1 MSMKE
6 RQRNRYVL
14 LSLFFCMSVC
24 LGACSQQQ
32 AVDKTVEIQQD
43 TTYEATY
50 EIARVT
56 RKTVQQVMSLQ
67 CTYSQ
72 TREME
77 LSFDLDQELITDV
90 FVEKGDTVKR
100 GQVLASV
107 NVDATRERIEAL
119 QYEISVNELARRQ
132 AIETRDFELAQEKL
146 WYEGYTTQSKDDKE
160 AMKEACE
167 EIEKTYEKIIQDI
180 DDALYFQTMR
190 LAQYQ
195 SYIEKGELKA
205 PMDGVISQVMSDL
218 EGSLCVKGETVMRIY
233 APDSKL
239 YYSDDVEAIP
249 YLKKDE
255 EYTIVCGLGKSAR
268 EYTVVPENME
278 NWGEQVYFRLLDED
292 YDPNHIV
299 LGKITL
305 VIEEKENALS
315 VDEHAIHASKDAY
328 YVYTLDENN
337 VRRMQFV
344 EIGLRGNGSVEILS
358 GLSEGDRVIVK

>member
-1 MSMKE
+1 MTFRS
-6 RQRNRYVL
+6 RHGRGCVL
-14 LSLFFCMSVC
+14 LSLFFCMSLC
-24 LGACSQQQ
+24 LGACGQQEV
-32 AVDKTVEIQQD
+32 VDKSVEIQPETVHE
-43 TTYEATY
+43 TTYEIT
-50 EIARVT
+50 RVT

-72 TREME
+72 TQEME

-107 NVDATRERIEAL
+107 NVNATEEKIEDL
-119 QYEISVNELARRQ
+119 QYEISVNELALQQ
-132 AIETRDFELAQEKL
+132 AVEKRDFELSEEEL
-146 WYEGYTTQSKDDKE
+146 WYEGYTSQTKDDKE

-167 EIEKTYEKIIQDI
+167 SIEDTYGKIIQAIEDE
-180 DDALYFQTMR
+180 LYFQRMR
-190 LAQYQ
+190 LTQYQ

-205 PMDGVISQVMSDL
+205 PIDGVMSQVMSDL
-218 EGSLCVKGETVMRIY
+218 EGSLCVKGETIMRIY

-249 YLKKDE
+249 YLQKDV
-255 EYTIVCGLGKSAR
+255 EYTIVCGLGKTAR
-268 EYTVVPENME
+268 EYTVVPANME
-278 NWGEQVYFRLLDED
+278 NWGELVYFRLLDED

-315 VDEHAIHASKDAY
+315 VDERAIHASKDAY

-344 EIGLRGNGSVEILS
+344 EVGLQGNGVVEILS
-358 GLSEGDRVIVK
+358 GLSEGDRVIIK